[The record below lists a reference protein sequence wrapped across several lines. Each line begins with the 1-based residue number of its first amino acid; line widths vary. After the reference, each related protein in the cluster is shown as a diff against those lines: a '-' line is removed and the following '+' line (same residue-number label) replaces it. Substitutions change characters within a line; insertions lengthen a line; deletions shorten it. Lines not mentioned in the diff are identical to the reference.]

1 MCRPGAV
8 PYFSVACLEG
18 SDKCAGAVSY
28 LASMMLGALG
38 GYGFYQSYKV
48 WDRDHDFALFLAV
61 QGLFLVFGAVLCFL
75 SEMRIPAIRASIL
88 QGFSFT
94 WSRQGRGWFFI
105 FLGLYSMFLPFDS
118 SNPWITKTCGSFQ
131 LASGLLL
138 CSLAYI
144 GGLKEDHYSA
154 SGGTVGGLYSS
165 SGSSSSTPSARERIE
180 NQQLEDWGGGGISK
194 RHAPSVS
201 EGDSYQPRHTGA
213 TPILRPGVTTNP
225 FLEAQKAA
233 DSSA

>member
-8 PYFSVACLEG
+8 PYFSVDCLEG

-28 LASMMLGALG
+28 LASMMLCALG
-38 GYGFYQSYKV
+38 GYGFYQSYKA

-61 QGLFLVFGAVLCFL
+61 QGLFLVFGAVLCFI
-75 SEMRIPAIRASIL
+75 SEMRIPSIRASIL

-105 FLGLYSMFLPFDS
+105 FLGLYSMWLPFDP

-131 LASGLLL
+131 LAAGAFL

-144 GGLKEDHYSA
+144 GGLKEDLY
-154 SGGTVGGLYSS
+154 GGTAGGMYSS
-165 SGSSSSTPSARERIE
+165 SSSSSSSTPSARERLE
-180 NQQLEDWGGGGISK
+180 NQQLEDWGGGGLSK
-194 RHAPSVS
+194 RHAPSMS
-201 EGDSYQPRHTGA
+201 EGESNQPNHTGV
-213 TPILRPGVTTNP
+213 TPILRPGLTTNP

-233 DSSA
+233 ESNA